1 MKWAVVL
8 SKFDTE
14 YQARISL
21 QSQVLADFIVKLIL
35 DLPTMRDNSEDSW
48 VLMVDTNV
56 KGSGIGVYLR
66 SPQEEIIE

>member
-56 KGSGIGVYLR
+56 KGLGIGVYLR